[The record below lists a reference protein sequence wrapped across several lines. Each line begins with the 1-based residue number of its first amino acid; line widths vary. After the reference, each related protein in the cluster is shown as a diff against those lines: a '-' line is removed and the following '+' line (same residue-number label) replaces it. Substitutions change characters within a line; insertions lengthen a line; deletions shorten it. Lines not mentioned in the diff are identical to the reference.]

1 MEKNSSPA
9 SPSSALGLVQK
20 LYTAF
25 EHRDV
30 ATVASLLGSHA
41 IISQSALLPW
51 GGIFEGLEGF
61 SRFFGILLQH
71 IDSKVTVER
80 YIDAGE
86 CIVAIG
92 STRGTVN
99 ANGASFEVPV
109 VHVWQVEEGKI
120 TKFSPYIDVPL
131 MNAALN
137 QDPIPNS

>member
-1 MEKNSSPA
+1 MEKTPSPA
-9 SPSSALGLVQK
+9 SPSPALELVQK

-30 ATVASLLGSHA
+30 ATVAGLLGSHA
-41 IISQSALLPW
+41 IICQSAELPW
-51 GGIFEGLEGF
+51 GGTFEGLEGF
-61 SRFFGILLQH
+61 SRFFGLILQH
-71 IDSKVTVER
+71 IDSKVTVDR
-80 YIDAGE
+80 YIDAAE

-120 TKFSPYIDVPL
+120 TKFSPYIDVPT
-131 MNAALN
+131 MIAALHKE
-137 QDPIPNS
+137 PIPTS

>member
-1 MEKNSSPA
+1 MEKTSSPA
-9 SPSSALGLVQK
+9 PPSPALELVQK

-30 ATVASLLGSHA
+30 ATVAGLLGSHA
-41 IISQSALLPW
+41 IISQSAQLPW
-51 GGIFEGLEGF
+51 GGTFEGLEGF
-61 SRFFGILLQH
+61 SRFFGLILQH
-71 IDSKVTVER
+71 IDSKVTVDR

-99 ANGASFEVPV
+99 ANGAGFDIAV
-109 VHVWQVEEGKI
+109 VHVWQVEDGKI
-120 TKFSPYIDVPL
+120 TKFSPYIDVPT

-137 QDPIPNS
+137 QPPLPNS

>member
-1 MEKNSSPA
+1 MEKNSVPSPPSPA
-9 SPSSALGLVQK
+9 LELVQK
-20 LYTAF
+20 LYAAF

-41 IISQSALLPW
+41 IITQCAQLPW
-51 GGIFEGLEGF
+51 GGTFEGLEGF
-61 SRFFGILLQH
+61 SRFFGIVLQH
-71 IDSKVTVER
+71 IDSQVTVER

-92 STRGTVN
+92 TTRGTVN

-137 QDPIPNS
+137 QPTGT